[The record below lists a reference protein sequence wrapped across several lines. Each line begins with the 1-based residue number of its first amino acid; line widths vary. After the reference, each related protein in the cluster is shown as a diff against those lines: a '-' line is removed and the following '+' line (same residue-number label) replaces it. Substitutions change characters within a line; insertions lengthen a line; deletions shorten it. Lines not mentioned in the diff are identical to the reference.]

1 MHFIVVINKQ
11 WLLDGRVNSLG
22 VNSFHI
28 IWQNCFVILLLKIL
42 SIFRTS
48 KNGRYLNKKVLKSF
62 KNSLVE
68 SPCANLMK
76 VAEISVQI
84 NLHKGVECLP
94 QGLISYM

>member
-28 IWQNCFVILLLKIL
+28 IWQNCFVTFFLKIIR
-42 SIFRTS
+42 IFRTS
-48 KNGRYLNKKVLKSF
+48 KNCILIKKVLKSF

-76 VAEISVQI
+76 VAEISLQI